1 MPLAGCKI
9 RDDDMIKWK
18 KKQDEYVLFN
28 IQFLLNGN
36 ILTTPM
42 LYILNMYWLGPEMGK
57 MHY

>member
-1 MPLAGCKI
+1 
-9 RDDDMIKWK
+9 MIKWK